1 MLSLSYGG
9 RKDLQP
15 STRREHI
22 MGKHSSG
29 IRSPRDFRA
38 RSGRTARDAYEVM
51 MERLRWERRV
61 GAMLAMVPCH

>member
-1 MLSLSYGG
+1 
-9 RKDLQP
+9 
-15 STRREHI
+15 

-38 RSGRTARDAYEVM
+38 RSGRKARDAYEGM
-51 MERLRWERRV
+51 MDRLRWERRV